1 MRGFSRFLMKEIV
14 ETTRTWRLPVVGG
27 VALLFALSG
36 PMMAQ
41 LTPQLLES
49 LQSSQPGVVIKVP
62 DPTWVDAYAQWI
74 KSLTQIVSFV
84 TIIAASGSV
93 AGEVA
98 SGTAN
103 LVLTKPVS
111 RGAFV
116 AAKAIALFG
125 LVGGTVVVGT
135 ALTQLV
141 TLLVFGEA
149 PLGELWGP
157 TLVWLAFAALLISI
171 SILLSSVVST
181 LAAAGI
187 AVGVFFG
194 ISLGALWG
202 PAVTY
207 SPVGLVTAPTALL
220 AGKDPSTAWPVATGI
235 AAAFL
240 FTAMAAALFS
250 RREL

>member
-1 MRGFSRFLMKEIV
+1 MRGFSRFLIKELV
-14 ETTRTWRLPVVGG
+14 ETVRTWRLPVVAG
-27 VALLFALSG
+27 VALLFALTG
-36 PMMAQ
+36 PVMAQ

-62 DPTWVDAYAQWI
+62 DPTWIDAYAQWI
-74 KSLTQIVSFV
+74 KNLTQIVSFV
-84 TIIAASGSV
+84 TIIVASGAV

-116 AAKAIALFG
+116 AAKAIALLM

-135 ALTQLV
+135 ALTQVV
-141 TLLVFGEA
+141 TILVFGEA
-149 PLGELWGP
+149 PPAELWGP
-157 TLVWLAFAALLISI
+157 TLVWLVFAALLISI
-171 SILLSSVVST
+171 SVLLSSVVST

-187 AVGVFFG
+187 GVGVFFAL
-194 ISLGALWG
+194 SLGALWG
-202 PAVTY
+202 PAVKY
-207 SPVGLVTAPTALL
+207 SPVGLVTAPTELL
-220 AGKDPSTAWPVATGI
+220 AGKDPSTAWPIATGI
-235 AAAFL
+235 AAAFIC
-240 FTAMAAALFS
+240 TAVAAALFS